1 MEANPTVKTEV
12 LFYLGVANYKLE
24 KVQDAYTFFKACAAA
39 SSPFQATATKN
50 MTAIRAQYHGV
61 K

>member
-1 MEANPTVKTEV
+1 VEGNVAVKTEV
-12 LFYLGVANYKLE
+12 LFYLGVANYKME
-24 KVQDAYTFFKACAAA
+24 KVQDAYTFFKACAAV

-50 MTAIRAQYHGV
+50 LTAIKAQFHGV